1 MRARQLMVNS
11 LSVPIQAGRL
21 VVKECRCL
29 GARYGLRAPSA
40 ETSWFAS
47 RSAFVRDRGQA
58 SQEHHPIR
66 HDRSNTDCLQV
77 YWGNNP
83 IQNLNTNIC
92 PNGFLLVAEPR
103 APCSDLLAH
112 AGRSP

>member
-1 MRARQLMVNS
+1 MRARHLMVNC

-29 GARYGLRAPSA
+29 GARYGYGPRLRKQAGSLFDRR
-40 ETSWFAS
+40 SFAIE
-47 RSAFVRDRGQA
+47 VKA